1 MSQQV
6 QQRAQFKQNPRNASA
21 RRDPPPRRIDR
32 QASWGAIKNAD
43 PAKKYVWVYKASQ
56 HGGIG
61 YYENMGYEVE
71 VIREGGPTCVAQRK
85 ARNEGQPVEFMDNVL
100 MSIDKAVA
108 EEDEAA
114 GQLEVDELERRIIA
128 PGGGVDTLRGIQGLR
143 GRDGGSVLSY
153 ENKTSAPQAEL
164 E

>member
-1 MSQQV
+1 M
-6 QQRAQFKQNPRNASA
+6 
-21 RRDPPPRRIDR
+21 
-32 QASWGAIKNAD
+32 
-43 PAKKYVWVYKASQ
+43 WVYKASQ

-71 VIREGGPTCVAQRK
+71 LVRPDGPTCVAQRK

-100 MSIDKAVA
+100 MSIDKAIA
-108 EEDEAA
+108 DEDEAA
-114 GQLEVDELERRIIA
+114 GQLEVDELEKRIIA

-143 GRDGGSVLSY
+143 GRDGAAVLSY
-153 ENKTSAPQAEL
+153 ENKTSAPQSEL